1 MSKTFQIS
9 GLVFA
14 MAVILAFTLMTRTSD
29 RSLLAY
35 DAAGTVGVLRQ

>member
-9 GLVFA
+9 GLLFA

-29 RSLLAY
+29 SSLVAY
-35 DAAGTVGVLRQ
+35 ESATVGVLQQ